1 LVYEGLHI
9 LIFSAIIS
17 LMDLETSQLLRRLK
31 ELTEENNKI
40 LLKIQ
45 KHTRWTMFF
54 NAIKWILIIGFF
66 IGSYIVVQPYI
77 NPIINMYKTL
87 QGTQTQSVDLQN
99 YLKNLQN
106 SVKYNLPQGQS

>member
-1 LVYEGLHI
+1 
-9 LIFSAIIS
+9 
-17 LMDLETSQLLRRLK
+17 MDLETSQLLRRLT

-54 NAIKWILIIGFF
+54 NAVKWILIIGVF

-77 NPIINMYKTL
+77 DQVMSMYKTL
-87 QGTQTQSVDLQN
+87 QATQTQSVGLQD
-99 YLKNLQN
+99 YLKSIQD
-106 SVKYNLPQGQS
+106 SMKYGLPK

>member
-1 LVYEGLHI
+1 
-9 LIFSAIIS
+9 
-17 LMDLETSQLLRRLK
+17 MDLETSQLLRRLT

-54 NAIKWILIIGFF
+54 NAVKWILIIAVF
-66 IGSYIVVQPYI
+66 IGSYIVVQPYVDQLMG
-77 NPIINMYKTL
+77 MYKTL
-87 QGTQTQSVDLQN
+87 QNTQTQSVGLQD

-106 SVKYNLPQGQS
+106 SVKYNLPK